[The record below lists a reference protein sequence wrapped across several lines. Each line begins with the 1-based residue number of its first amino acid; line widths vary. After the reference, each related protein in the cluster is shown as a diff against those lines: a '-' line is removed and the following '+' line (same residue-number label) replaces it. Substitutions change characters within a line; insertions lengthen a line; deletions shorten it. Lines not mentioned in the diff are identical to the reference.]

1 MTLLQIGI
9 IGLIVLCLLIFLRVP
24 IAMSLVVVGI
34 CGYAIIINPKAA
46 LIKLGTDMFD
56 NATIY
61 SLSVIP
67 MFTLMGLFLSS
78 SGLGTKIFDAVQA
91 WFGHVRGGLAIASI
105 AACTLF
111 SAVSGSVIGTAVT
124 IGKIAAPEMLSRN
137 YKETLAAGCIAA
149 GGTLGILLPPSSIL
163 VIYGAITEESIGRLF
178 IAGIVPGLVTAF
190 FLSVTAWLMVKI
202 KPDLAPVGIVGTT
215 KERMAATKAIW
226 PVPVIF
232 AICMTGILVG
242 VFTANEGGAFGAFM
256 AFCYAVLSR
265 QMSIKAFSE
274 ALHETAKATTMIFLL
289 IIGGMLFG
297 NFMTVT
303 RIPLTVLNFVN
314 SMDLSPFVLALFV
327 YLCYIIFGLFMDAMA
342 VIVIF
347 TNIFYPLMLQAGFS
361 GVWFGIITIQLVN
374 IGFLTPPVGA
384 VSMVTS
390 QATGIKIEKVYLG
403 VIPFWITLILMTIL
417 FTAFPDLVTFL
428 PNMMK
433 G

>member
-1 MTLLQIGI
+1 
-9 IGLIVLCLLIFLRVP
+9 
-24 IAMSLVVVGI
+24 
-34 CGYAIIINPKAA
+34 
-46 LIKLGTDMFD
+46 
-56 NATIY
+56 
-61 SLSVIP
+61 
-67 MFTLMGLFLSS
+67 
-78 SGLGTKIFDAVQA
+78 
-91 WFGHVRGGLAIASI
+91 
-105 AACTLF
+105 
-111 SAVSGSVIGTAVT
+111 
-124 IGKIAAPEMLSRN
+124 
-137 YKETLAAGCIAA
+137 
-149 GGTLGILLPPSSIL
+149 
-163 VIYGAITEESIGRLF
+163 
-178 IAGIVPGLVTAF
+178 VTAF

-202 KPDLAPVGIVGTT
+202 KPDLAPVGIVGTM
-215 KERMAATKAIW
+215 KERMSATKAIW

-265 QMSIKAFSE
+265 QMSRKAFSE

-303 RIPLTVLNFVN
+303 RIPLTVSNFVN

-327 YLCYIIFGLFMDAMA
+327 YLCYILFGLFMDAMA

-347 TNIFYPLMLQAGFS
+347 TNIFYPLMLSAGFS

-417 FTAFPDLVTFL
+417 FTAFPGLVTFL
-428 PNMMK
+428 PNLMK